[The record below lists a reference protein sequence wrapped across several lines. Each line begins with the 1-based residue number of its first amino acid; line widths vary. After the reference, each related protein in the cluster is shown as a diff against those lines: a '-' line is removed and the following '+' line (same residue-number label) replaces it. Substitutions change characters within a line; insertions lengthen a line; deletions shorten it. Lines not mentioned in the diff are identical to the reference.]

1 MSAFNSIP
9 AWLNANSNSFAP
21 PVCNR
26 LMHGPDG
33 QLFVMYV
40 GGPNQRK
47 DFHLEEGEELFY
59 MEKGDMCLRVLEQGV
74 FRDIEIK
81 EGEVFLLPGKIPHSP
96 QRFKDTVGLVIERQR
111 TEKEEDC
118 IRYFM
123 EGLPNI
129 LFERWIHCT
138 NLGTQIAPII
148 SEYFASEEHETGKPS
163 ENSVVHNPPF
173 YPDADRKLGNPFS
186 IVQWLEENKD
196 KMTENGKVRMFDESY
211 QTDVFVVGG
220 AQSTTFPANNTAEY
234 WIWQFRGESDLVLD
248 EGDSSD
254 LLSRHYH
261 LHEHCS
267 YLVPVGQGFSLQP
280 PTREAGSGHTIIVS
294 MDPNNKE
301 RSRSKIYSLVIA

>member
-9 AWLNANSNSFAP
+9 AWLAANTNNFAP
-21 PVCNR
+21 PVCNK

-74 FRDIEIK
+74 FRDIVIK
-81 EGEVFLLPGKIPHSP
+81 EGEVFLLPGRIPHSP
-96 QRFKDTVGLVIERQR
+96 QRHQGTVGLVVERQR
-111 TEKEEDC
+111 TESEEDC

-123 EGLPNI
+123 EGLPNV

-148 SEYFASEEHETGKPS
+148 NEYFASEEHKTGKPT
-163 ENSVVHNPPF
+163 ENSVTRNPPF
-173 YPDADRKLGNPFS
+173 YPDANRKLGQPFS
-186 IVQWLEENKD
+186 TSQWLVENKD
-196 KMTENGKVRMFDESY
+196 KVANEGKVRMFDESY

-220 AQSTTFPANNTAEY
+220 TQNVTFPVNSCAQY
-234 WIWQFRGESDLVLD
+234 WIWQFRGESNLVYD
-248 EGDSSD
+248 EGGSSD

-261 LHEHCS
+261 LQQQS
-267 YLVPVGQGFSLQP
+267 SFLIPVGKSFAIHPRTQG
-280 PTREAGSGHTIIVS
+280 TASGYTVVIC
-294 MDPNNKE
+294 MDPTNKK
-301 RSRSKIYSLVIA
+301 RAVRKSQN